1 MLIQILY
8 KFLFVFLLFYA
19 GNAFAQSTSISKSK
33 KAQKFYKEALNFSK
47 IGEFDNAL
55 NNYDK
60 AIKSDPY
67 FIIAY
72 IKKAQ
77 IFKQQGFYLK
87 AINTYKKILEKK
99 IGNNNLDQ
107 IYFEIGQM
115 YFLLG
120 KYILSKSFFL
130 KLNNKAFISKAD
142 TYLDN
147 IKFSLDKLPDSLL
160 INPKSFEIANIFS
173 LQYFPYFDQVNNM
186 LYFTARKGKSL
197 FDDENLYFIER
208 LSNQT
213 WGNVQSISKIINSD
227 NNEGS
232 ISFSSDRKM
241 VIFSFCTSD
250 FKGQSC
256 DLYYSKKSQNKWI
269 VPQKLNNNINTEY
282 WESHPSL
289 SSDGNF
295 LFFSS
300 NRPGGYGGKDIWFVR
315 KEGKEWGRA
324 KNLGDSINTSFNEIS
339 PFIHSNMIDFY
350 FASNGKKSFGGYDI
364 YHGIFDKEK
373 VNFISNFGYPVN
385 NHFDQSSFN
394 LSDDG
399 TILFYTSEKY
409 ITESVKNSNIYF
421 AEIDSSLLSKDFF
434 YFSGQVLDVE
444 TTTPIHASIELKN
457 LLSNESSFI
466 EPDSLSKI
474 FNVLLLKNTKYQFL
488 VSSKGYDYKFFQ
500 LEKPNNK
507 FQEIYLNPLKSD
519 LKLNVKKIY
528 FDVDDAKL
536 DFEAKNQL
544 DILSKWLLMNEFIK
558 IEISGH
564 TDDTG
569 TDKHNMDLSERRAK
583 NVYSYLMSNLPS
595 HTNQVSYKAYGNKK
609 PIYKGDDMSM
619 KKLNRRIEFRITN
632 HF

>member
-1 MLIQILY
+1 MLIQLLY
-8 KFLFVFLLFYA
+8 KFLFFLLLFYS
-19 GNAFAQSTSISKSK
+19 GNTFAQSASISKSK
-33 KAQKFYKEALNFSK
+33 KAQKFYEEALNFSK
-47 IGEFDNAL
+47 IGEFDKAL

-60 AIKSDPY
+60 AIKSDSY
-67 FIIAY
+67 FILAY
-72 IKKAQ
+72 TKKAE
-77 IFKQQGFYLK
+77 ILKKKGAYLK
-87 AINTYKKILEKK
+87 AINTYKNTLEKK
-99 IGNNNLDQ
+99 IVNNNPDL

-130 KLNNKAFISKAD
+130 KLNNKAFISKAG

-147 IKFSLDKLPDSLL
+147 INFSIDKLSDSLS
-160 INPKSFEIANIFS
+160 INPKSFEKANIFS
-173 LQYFPYFDQVNNM
+173 LQYFPYYDQLHNI

-213 WGNVQSISKIINSD
+213 WTNVQSISEIINSE

-256 DLYYSKKSQNKWI
+256 DLYYSNKSQNRWSA
-269 VPQKLNNNINTEY
+269 PQKFNNNINTEY

-289 SSDGNF
+289 SVDGNF

-315 KEGKEWGRA
+315 KEGKEWGIA

-350 FASNGKKSFGGYDI
+350 FSSNGKKSFGGYDI
-364 YHGIFDKEK
+364 YHGIFDQEN
-373 VNFISNFGYPVN
+373 VNFISNFGYPIN

-409 ITESVKNSNIYF
+409 VTESVKNSKIYF

-434 YFSGQVLDVE
+434 YFSGQVLDIN
-444 TTTPIHASIELKN
+444 TKTPIHASIELKN
-457 LLSNESSFI
+457 LFSNESSFVKS
-466 EPDSLSKI
+466 DSISKI
-474 FNVLLLKNTKYQFL
+474 FNVLLSKNTKYQFL

-500 LEKPNNK
+500 LQKPNTK
-507 FQEIYLNPLKSD
+507 FQEIYLNPLKLD
-519 LKLNVKKIY
+519 LKLDVKKIY
-528 FDVDDAKL
+528 FDVDDAQL

-544 DILSKWLLMNEFIK
+544 DILSKWLLMNELIK

-569 TDKHNMDLSERRAK
+569 TDKYNMDLSERRAK
-583 NVYSYLMSNLPS
+583 NVYSYLISNLPGN
-595 HTNQVSYKAYGNKK
+595 TNQVSYKAYGNNK
-609 PIYKGDDMSM
+609 PIYKGDDKEM
-619 KKLNRRIEFRITN
+619 KKLNRRIEFKVIN
-632 HF
+632 DF